1 MDSVVYD
8 GKKIPIF
15 KKANI
20 NYDSEI
26 VLNNWVQ
33 NDDFYIQENP
43 TIEEINRT
51 TQAILEELDKG
62 LKNIQEVSHM
72 YPNQYW
78 SNHQVDIL
86 DQYKEKINKGRVDV
100 TTKLNEKIGHQDEI
114 DALQRNNGYQSTE
127 LNNWGQGMLAKK
139 S

>member
-1 MDSVVYD
+1 MDSIDYD

-51 TQAILEELDKG
+51 TQSILDELDKG
-62 LKNIQEVSHM
+62 LKNIQEVSHA
-72 YPNQYW
+72 YPNQNW
-78 SNHQVDIL
+78 SSHQAVIL
-86 DQYKEKINKGRVDV
+86 DKYNETIKKEL
-100 TTKLNEKIGHQDEI
+100 T
-114 DALQRNNGYQSTE
+114 
-127 LNNWGQGMLAKK
+127 
-139 S
+139 